1 MVAAIWERNT
11 DGTAFALASRMTK
24 LLLLSVS
31 LLIACAGSSSPP
43 ASAPSPAPTGVEP
56 VPTGAAEAQGGTE
69 RDGLE
74 GELAAIEVRLTGLG
88 KQLEVARDDV
98 RSEVQ
103 LQLVVLRRR
112 DAELRARLVAF
123 ETSADAD
130 AERTRREI
138 HGAIRDLRREV
149 TRLTER
155 VPR

>member
-1 MVAAIWERNT
+1 
-11 DGTAFALASRMTK
+11 MTK

-43 ASAPSPAPTGVEP
+43 ASAPSPVPSGIEP

-74 GELAAIEVRLTGLG
+74 DELAAIEVTLTRLG
-88 KQLEVARDDV
+88 KRLEVARDDV
-98 RSEVQ
+98 RGDVQ

-112 DAELRARLVAF
+112 DAELRARLVAL
-123 ETSADAD
+123 ETSADAE

-138 HGAIRDLRREV
+138 HGAIRDLKREV
-149 TRLTER
+149 TQLTESI
-155 VPR
+155 PR